1 MLLNLKSV
9 ERKKKN
15 YEDLN
20 ISRTKRAFWMKEKVF
35 LIVLEGLSLGE
46 RIKDMAKRKITKI
59 DLIEIKSAYQLQFR

>member
-20 ISRTKRAFWMKEKVF
+20 ISRTKRAFQMKEKVF